1 MSKIK
6 LAGKSIS
13 EILKRIK
20 RAQRN
25 KRATKNQ
32 EKAGLSVK
40 SVKPWNYRAGARDEQ
55 IIPVKKQSQKGS
67 SFQPHRVRG
76 KQGEASIKGTSEG
89 SAASWRDEMDKYFGD
104 LRPSKFFKKASGG
117 DINTGMKKLS
127 PKQKAIAAKAPP
139 PDKIDAKDFAVL
151 KAEKA
156 KGRGMGLQDE
166 KAKPGKVMKARDGKA
181 IKKDPTKP
189 VNPFQKKPKTTSKLP
204 GRIGTALGIGAMM
217 VPAAY
222 AAAKQYKDYKS
233 AKNRDKAKVKKY
245 SKGGGADTGRRTYSS
260 MEEMRAAKGFKPG
273 ETASQ
278 FNKRRMMLE
287 GAKKAAKATK
297 IGKIAA
303 GIGAVGV
310 AASQFLKKKMEEKKE
325 NKKMVGGM
333 AKKYSKGGDLRLDYI
348 DRQTRLNEKAT
359 GKKNYIAES
368 KKTRREE
375 YGAAKDRYPNKSDK
389 LRGIAK
395 NVGRALTPSFAAAK
409 SVYDKLSKSSAE
421 KYSKGGGADTGKMG
435 EIKSQFAV
443 ASDRVRRTKRDGD
456 RLTQR
461 DIDFINKQKQRT
473 RKSPERTPGPR
484 GSIPERLSRQDIVF
498 TTDKSFLKDMK
509 PPSGAAPGKFK
520 SGTMVKARGCKLG
533 RSKPTKM
540 Y

>member
-25 KRATKNQ
+25 KRATQNQ

-40 SVKPWNYRAGARDEQ
+40 SVKPWNYRAGARNEQ
-55 IIPVKKQSQKGS
+55 IVPVKKQSQKGS
-67 SFQPHRVRG
+67 SFQPHRVRS
-76 KQGEASIKGTSEG
+76 KQGAASIKETSEG

-166 KAKPGKVMKARDGKA
+166 KIKPGKVMQARTGKA
-181 IKKDPTKP
+181 IKPDPTKP
-189 VNPFQKKPKTTSKLP
+189 ISSVAPKVTDALKKKKLP
-204 GRIGTALGIGAMM
+204 GRIGTALGIGSML

-245 SKGGGADTGRRTYSS
+245 SVGGGADSGRGRYSS
-260 MEEMRAAKGFKPG
+260 MAEMRAAKGFKPG
-273 ETASQ
+273 ETPAQ

-287 GAKKAAKATK
+287 GAKKAAKATR

-333 AKKYSKGGDLRLDYI
+333 AKKYS
-348 DRQTRLNEKAT
+348 
-359 GKKNYIAES
+359 
-368 KKTRREE
+368 
-375 YGAAKDRYPNKSDK
+375 
-389 LRGIAK
+389 
-395 NVGRALTPSFAAAK
+395 V
-409 SVYDKLSKSSAE
+409 
-421 KYSKGGGADTGKMG
+421 GGGADAGRAGT
-435 EIKSQFAV
+435 IKGINANLQDKAERRLNV
-443 ASDRVRRTKRDGD
+443 PDRT
-456 RLTQR
+456 
-461 DIDFINKQKQRT
+461 DIKKQKASVTKLKEQAKRS
-473 RKSPERTPGPR
+473 RLEKMKERQTGRPVY
-484 GSIPERLSRQDIVF
+484 ER
-498 TTDKSFLKDMK
+498 MGGGMMNK
-509 PPSGAAPGKFK
+509 PMGYK

-533 RSKPTKM
+533 RTRPTKIT
-540 Y
+540 

>member
-25 KRATKNQ
+25 KRATQNQ

-40 SVKPWNYRAGARDEQ
+40 SVKPWNYRAGARNEQ
-55 IIPVKKQSQKGS
+55 IVPIKKQSQKGS

-76 KQGEASIKGTSEG
+76 KQGAASIKETSEG

-166 KAKPGKVMKARDGKA
+166 KIKPGKVMQARTGKA
-181 IKKDPTKP
+181 IKPDPTKP
-189 VNPFQKKPKTTSKLP
+189 ISSVAPKVTDALKKKKLP
-204 GRIGTALGIGAMM
+204 GRIGTALGIGSML

-245 SKGGGADTGRRTYSS
+245 SKGMSKEDITQEG
-260 MEEMRAAKGFKPG
+260 
-273 ETASQ
+273 
-278 FNKRRMMLE
+278 KR
-287 GAKKAAKATK
+287 G
-297 IGKIAA
+297 IAA
-303 GIGAVGV
+303 GKAVGESLRDKNAPMKRQRLADRQPV
-310 AASQFLKKKMEEKKE
+310 KKKNILDKFTDKLNKAGEAYKKLGGAGL
-325 NKKMVGGM
+325 NVLRGNTKGQPFPAKKMVGGM
-333 AKKYSKGGDLRLDYI
+333 AKKYNKGGDLRLDYI

-375 YGAAKDRYPNKSDK
+375 YGAAKDRYPNKTDK
-389 LRGIAK
+389 LRSVAK

-421 KYSKGGGADTGKMG
+421 KYSVGGGADAGRAGT
-435 EIKSQFAV
+435 IKGINANLQDKAERRLNV
-443 ASDRVRRTKRDGD
+443 PDRT
-456 RLTQR
+456 
-461 DIDFINKQKQRT
+461 DIKKQKASVTKLKEQAKRS
-473 RKSPERTPGPR
+473 RLEKMKERQTGRPVY
-484 GSIPERLSRQDIVF
+484 ER
-498 TTDKSFLKDMK
+498 MGGGMMNK
-509 PPSGAAPGKFK
+509 PMGYK

-533 RSKPTKM
+533 RTRPTKIT
-540 Y
+540 

>member
-20 RAQRN
+20 RAKAN

-32 EKAGLSVK
+32 ERAGLSVK
-40 SVKPWNYRAGARDEQ
+40 SIKPWNYRAGARDEQ
-55 IIPVKKQSQKGS
+55 IVPVKKQSQKGS

-76 KQGEASIKGTSEG
+76 KQGAASIRETSEG

-127 PKQKAIAAKAPP
+127 EKQKAIAAKAPP
-139 PDKIDAKDFAVL
+139 PDKIDGKDFAVL

-166 KAKPGKVMKARDGKA
+166 KIKPGKVYKANKGKE
-181 IKKDPTKP
+181 IKADPTKTITDKGQF
-189 VNPFQKKPKTTSKLP
+189 VKRRMKLAGSKLP
-204 GRIGTALGIGAMM
+204 GRIGTVLGIGAMM

-245 SKGGGADTGRRTYSS
+245 SVGGGADTGRRTYSS

-273 ETASQ
+273 ETPAQ

-287 GAKKAAKATK
+287 GAKKAAKATRF
-297 IGKIAA
+297 GKIAA

-333 AKKYSKGGDLRLDYI
+333 AKKYSVGGGADMGRK
-348 DRQTRLNEKAT
+348 N
-359 GKKNYIAES
+359 KK
-368 KKTRREE
+368 
-375 YGAAKDRYPNKSDK
+375 
-389 LRGIAK
+389 
-395 NVGRALTPSFAAAK
+395 
-409 SVYDKLSKSSAE
+409 SKSGSSVKDIFKSYG
-421 KYSKGGGADTGKMG
+421 KYDGKPIELNKGGGADTGKMG

-461 DIDFINKQKQRT
+461 DIDFIKKATQKRMGGGMMQRPMGY
-473 RKSPERTPGPR
+473 KKG
-484 GSIPERLSRQDIVF
+484 V
-498 TTDKSFLKDMK
+498 
-509 PPSGAAPGKFK
+509 
-520 SGTMVKARGCKLG
+520 MVKARGCKLG
-533 RSKPTKM
+533 RTRPTKIT
-540 Y
+540 

>member
-32 EKAGLSVK
+32 ERAGLSVK
-40 SVKPWNYRAGARDEQ
+40 SIKPWNYRAGARDEQ
-55 IIPVKKQSQKGS
+55 IVPIKKQSQKGS
-67 SFQPHRVRG
+67 SFQPHKVRG
-76 KQGEASIKGTSEG
+76 KQGAASIRETSEG

-166 KAKPGKVMKARDGKA
+166 KIKPGKVMTANKGKEIKA
-181 IKKDPTKP
+181 DPTKTITDKGQF
-189 VNPFQKKPKTTSKLP
+189 VKRRMKLTGSKLP
-204 GRIGTALGIGAMM
+204 GRIGTALGIGSML

-233 AKNRDKAKVKKY
+233 AKNRDKAKVKKMGGGMMRRY
-245 SKGGGADTGRRTYSS
+245 SSGAMAEDRAMEGRKAAYKKMGFEAMMKSGEIKFPGQDKKRTRENPMKEERFQRTRQSQIAKVVGKENVSDPRKVERKMVGGMAKKYSVGGGADASRKTFPS
-260 MEEMRAAKGFKPG
+260 MAAMREAKGFKPG
-273 ETASQ
+273 ETPAQ

-287 GAKKAAKATK
+287 GAKKAAKATR

-303 GIGAVGV
+303 GVGAVGV

-325 NKKMVGGM
+325 NKKMGGGM
-333 AKKYSKGGDLRLDYI
+333 MNKPMGYKKG
-348 DRQTRLNEKAT
+348 
-359 GKKNYIAES
+359 
-368 KKTRREE
+368 
-375 YGAAKDRYPNKSDK
+375 
-389 LRGIAK
+389 
-395 NVGRALTPSFAAAK
+395 V
-409 SVYDKLSKSSAE
+409 
-421 KYSKGGGADTGKMG
+421 
-435 EIKSQFAV
+435 
-443 ASDRVRRTKRDGD
+443 
-456 RLTQR
+456 
-461 DIDFINKQKQRT
+461 
-473 RKSPERTPGPR
+473 
-484 GSIPERLSRQDIVF
+484 
-498 TTDKSFLKDMK
+498 
-509 PPSGAAPGKFK
+509 
-520 SGTMVKARGCKLG
+520 MVKARGCKLG
-533 RSKPTKM
+533 RTRPTKIT
-540 Y
+540 

>member
-20 RAQRN
+20 RAKRN
-25 KRATKNQ
+25 KKATQNQ
-32 EKAGLSVK
+32 EKAGLSTK
-40 SVKPWNYRAGARDEQ
+40 SIKPFNYRAGARNEQ
-55 IIPVKKQSQKGS
+55 IVPVKKQSQTGS

-76 KQGEASIKGTSEG
+76 KQGAASIKETSEG

-166 KAKPGKVMKARDGKA
+166 KIKPGKVMAANKGKA
-181 IKKDPTKP
+181 IKADPTAP
-189 VNPFQKKPKTTSKLP
+189 INRVAPKVTDVLKNKKLP
-204 GRIGTALGIGAMM
+204 GRIGTALGIGSML

-233 AKNRDKAKVKKY
+233 AKNRDEAKVKKY
-245 SKGGGADTGRRTYSS
+245 SVGGGADMSKVKT
-260 MEEMRAAKGFKPG
+260 
-273 ETASQ
+273 
-278 FNKRRMMLE
+278 
-287 GAKKAAKATK
+287 
-297 IGKIAA
+297 
-303 GIGAVGV
+303 
-310 AASQFLKKKMEEKKE
+310 KKKNILDKVTDKLNKAGEAYKKLGE
-325 NKKMVGGM
+325 AGLNVLRGNTKGQPFPAKKMVGGM
-333 AKKYSKGGDLRLDYI
+333 AKKYNKGGDLRLDYI

-359 GKKNYIAES
+359 GKNNYIAES

-375 YGAAKDRYPNKSDK
+375 YGAAKDRYPNKTDK
-389 LRGIAK
+389 LRSVAK

-421 KYSKGGGADTGKMG
+421 KYSVGGGADLGKKG
-435 EIKSQFAV
+435 IIKGINANLQDKAERRLNV
-443 ASDRVRRTKRDGD
+443 PDRT
-456 RLTQR
+456 
-461 DIDFINKQKQRT
+461 DIKKQKASVTKLKEQARRSRLETMKDRQTGRPVYERMGGGMMQR
-473 RKSPERTPGPR
+473 PMGY
-484 GSIPERLSRQDIVF
+484 
-498 TTDKSFLKDMK
+498 
-509 PPSGAAPGKFK
+509 K

-533 RSKPTKM
+533 RTRPTKIT
-540 Y
+540 